1 MCDHSKAGS
10 GTVVENENNGEQCI
24 KKEEDSVC
32 LLLPAC
38 EHINWKLMHIG
49 LRESQRDRK
58 QYFGMEVN

>member
-1 MCDHSKAGS
+1 M
-10 GTVVENENNGEQCI
+10 VENENNGEQCI